1 MSLLEVHG
9 ISKTYRRGDAAA
21 LAEVSFCLEERHVLA
36 LVGASGSGKTTMLRI
51 LAGLEMPDAGEVRL
65 DGRMIAGAGSGV
77 AAERRGIGM
86 VFQNHALFPHLTVEK
101 NVLFGVRKMAKPEK
115 GRLLAELLELVGL
128 PGMAQRYPHELS
140 GGERQR
146 VALARALA
154 PGPQLLLLDEPFSS
168 LDMRLKQAV
177 RDETREILRA
187 RGTAAVFVTHD
198 TEDSLAVADRIVVM
212 QEGRVQ
218 QVGAPQ
224 EVYFAPA
231 NPYVAKF
238 FGSCNFLPFHLLG
251 SLERARVSCHVGPP
265 GGAGGERGLWIRPE
279 HLWLEKPTAAGGLS
293 GEVERVSFAG
303 SYQRVFLKCAGDLSI
318 EVSHTQGFPIEKG
331 QVWGIIPVRRLPE
344 QSGST

>member
-1 MSLLEVHG
+1 MSLLEVNG
-9 ISKTYRRGDAAA
+9 ISKTYRRGDSAA
-21 LAEVSFCLEERHVLA
+21 LAEVTFSLEERHILA

-51 LAGLEMPDAGEVRL
+51 LAGLEVPDAGEVHL
-65 DGRMIAGAGSGV
+65 NGRVIARPCSSV
-77 AAERRGIGM
+77 TAEERGIGM

-101 NVLFGVRKMAKPEK
+101 NVLFGVRKLAKSAK
-115 GRLLAELLELVGL
+115 TLLLAELLELVGL

-168 LDMRLKQAV
+168 LDMRLKQSV

-218 QVGAPQ
+218 QIGAPQ
-224 EVYFAPA
+224 EVYHTPA
-231 NPYVAKF
+231 NPYVATF
-238 FGSCNFLPFHLLG
+238 FGNCNFLPFQLLG
-251 SLERARVSCHVGPP
+251 SLERARVSCHIGPP
-265 GGAGGERGLWIRPE
+265 AGAGSERGLWIRPE
-279 HLWLEKPTAAGGLS
+279 DLLLESPSAKGGLC
-293 GEVERVSFAG
+293 GEVERVTFAG
-303 SYQRVFLKCAGDLSI
+303 SYQRVFLKCAGNLSI
-318 EVSHTQGFPIEKG
+318 EVSHAQGFPVEKG
-331 QVWGIIPVRRLPE
+331 QIWGIIPVRRLPE
-344 QSGST
+344 